1 MQKACHHHLR
11 TQFRALLASSAC
23 YHTASVFDPMSAR
36 IAADLGFEVGILG
49 GSVASLQVLAAPD
62 FALITLSEFVEQA
75 TRIGRVA
82 RLPVIA
88 DADHG
93 YGNALNVMRT
103 VVELERAGVAA
114 LTLEDTL
121 LPAQF
126 GRKSTDLI
134 SVDEGVGK
142 IRAALEARVDTD
154 LAIIART
161 HAGRARGGRGDPP
174 HPGLPGGRR
183 RWHLHGRAYVTST
196 IWRRSPQNLSVPLM
210 LVSYGN
216 PSLRDDARLASL
228 GVRIVVDGHAA
239 YFAAI
244 KATYDCLREQR
255 GIACQR
261 PQRHR
266 ADAQVHPARGLHRL
280 GSRVHER
287 QGVRT
292 AASGQRPLAA
302 PRTARRAGADR
313 GHRRADHPAAEHL
326 EEPAGRIAAGP
337 PPRSARPSRGACA
350 GAPAPPARRRG
361 AAAVMGDA
369 HAPGLGAEPRAEALL
384 PLAHARIQ
392 RIDPQR
398 GEAARPP
405 PDRPGE
411 GGVGGQRAQAGR
423 GAVQAEAPAGMALE
437 EAPDRGGPAPAH
449 RRANPVQAVHPPG
462 QHARGSPGR
471 PAAAPPAAVTE
482 PSQPA
487 GQQTERGQGGEHA
500 DGEAQAGP
508 AGEVDVGEQHVRPC
522 SGSAQP

>member
-1 MQKACHHHLR
+1 MQRASHHDLR
-11 TQFRALLASSAC
+11 AQFRALLASSAC

-134 SVDEGVGK
+134 GVEEGVGK
-142 IRAALEARVDTD
+142 IRAALEARVDPD

-161 HAGRARGGRGDPP
+161 HAGVLEVDEVI
-174 HPGLPGGRR
+174 RR
-183 RWHLHGRAYVTST
+183 TQAYQEAGADGICMVGVRDFEHLEVIA
-196 IWRRSPQNLSVPLM
+196 QNLSVPLM

-255 GIACQR
+255 GIAASDLNATELTHKYTQ
-261 PQRHR
+261 PE
-266 ADAQVHPARGLHRL
+266 DYIVWAREYMN
-280 GSRVHER
+280 VKE
-287 QGVRT
+287 
-292 AASGQRPLAA
+292 
-302 PRTARRAGADR
+302 
-313 GHRRADHPAAEHL
+313 
-326 EEPAGRIAAGP
+326 
-337 PPRSARPSRGACA
+337 
-350 GAPAPPARRRG
+350 
-361 AAAVMGDA
+361 
-369 HAPGLGAEPRAEALL
+369 
-384 PLAHARIQ
+384 
-392 RIDPQR
+392 
-398 GEAARPP
+398 
-405 PDRPGE
+405 
-411 GGVGGQRAQAGR
+411 
-423 GAVQAEAPAGMALE
+423 
-437 EAPDRGGPAPAH
+437 
-449 RRANPVQAVHPPG
+449 
-462 QHARGSPGR
+462 
-471 PAAAPPAAVTE
+471 
-482 PSQPA
+482 
-487 GQQTERGQGGEHA
+487 
-500 DGEAQAGP
+500 
-508 AGEVDVGEQHVRPC
+508 
-522 SGSAQP
+522 

>member
-1 MQKACHHHLR
+1 MERASHHDLR
-11 TQFRALLASSAC
+11 AQFRALLASSAC

-134 SVDEGVGK
+134 GVDEGVGK
-142 IRAALEARVDTD
+142 IRAALEARVDPD

-161 HAGRARGGRGDPP
+161 HAGVLEVDEVI
-174 HPGLPGGRR
+174 RR
-183 RWHLHGRAYVTST
+183 TQAYQEAGADGICMVGVRDFEHLEVIA
-196 IWRRSPQNLSVPLM
+196 QNLSVPLM

-255 GIACQR
+255 GIAASDLNATELTHKYTQ
-261 PQRHR
+261 PE
-266 ADAQVHPARGLHRL
+266 DYIVWAREYMN
-280 GSRVHER
+280 VKE
-287 QGVRT
+287 
-292 AASGQRPLAA
+292 
-302 PRTARRAGADR
+302 
-313 GHRRADHPAAEHL
+313 
-326 EEPAGRIAAGP
+326 
-337 PPRSARPSRGACA
+337 
-350 GAPAPPARRRG
+350 
-361 AAAVMGDA
+361 
-369 HAPGLGAEPRAEALL
+369 
-384 PLAHARIQ
+384 
-392 RIDPQR
+392 
-398 GEAARPP
+398 
-405 PDRPGE
+405 
-411 GGVGGQRAQAGR
+411 
-423 GAVQAEAPAGMALE
+423 
-437 EAPDRGGPAPAH
+437 
-449 RRANPVQAVHPPG
+449 
-462 QHARGSPGR
+462 
-471 PAAAPPAAVTE
+471 
-482 PSQPA
+482 
-487 GQQTERGQGGEHA
+487 
-500 DGEAQAGP
+500 
-508 AGEVDVGEQHVRPC
+508 
-522 SGSAQP
+522 